1 MYPTKEQE
9 IMFSKTFGCSRF
21 IYNKMLEDKINHYNN
36 TKQMLNNTP
45 ANYKEEYTWLKEVD
59 SLALSN
65 AQLNLEKAYK
75 NFFTNPKTGFPNFKS
90 KHRKSSYTTN
100 NQKGSIRIEDGKIK
114 LPKIGFIKI
123 IEHRI
128 IPENYILK
136 SVTISK
142 TSTGKYYASMLYEYE
157 HLIEPLDIEKAIGLD
172 YSMSELYIPSEGENA
187 DYPRYYRK
195 AQEKLAKE
203 QRKLSKCEKGSNN
216 RNKQKLKVARLH
228 EKVANQR
235 KDFLHKLSRKI
246 TNSYDAVC
254 IEDLNMQGLSKAL
267 NFGKSVHDNG
277 WGIFT
282 TYLSYKLD
290 EQGKR
295 LIKID
300 KWYPSSKT
308 CSNCGEVKKELTLSE
323 RIYSC
328 TCGLELDRDINAAI
342 NIKREGLLLV

>member
-1 MYPTKEQE
+1 M
-9 IMFSKTFGCSRF
+9 
-21 IYNKMLEDKINHYNN
+21 
-36 TKQMLNNTP
+36 
-45 ANYKEEYTWLKEVD
+45 
-59 SLALSN
+59 
-65 AQLNLEKAYK
+65 
-75 NFFTNPKTGFPNFKS
+75 
-90 KHRKSSYTTN
+90 
-100 NQKGSIRIEDGKIK
+100 
-114 LPKIGFIKI
+114 
-123 IEHRI
+123 
-128 IPENYILK
+128 
-136 SVTISK
+136 
-142 TSTGKYYASMLYEYE
+142 
-157 HLIEPLDIEKAIGLD
+157 
-172 YSMSELYIPSEGENA
+172 
-187 DYPRYYRK
+187 
-195 AQEKLAKE
+195 
-203 QRKLSKCEKGSNN
+203 
-216 RNKQKLKVARLH
+216 KVAGLH